1 MIDFNMIEVGD
12 NTSQELNV
20 NYIHEGINEGIN
32 EGIVCFIVFIA
43 FLRFWI
49 F

>member
-1 MIDFNMIEVGD
+1 MSEVGYNNSLELIID
-12 NTSQELNV
+12 NN
-20 NYIHEGINEGIN
+20 NYEEIHEGIHEGI
-32 EGIVCFIVFIA
+32 ICFIVFIA

>member
-1 MIDFNMIEVGD
+1 MKDFNITELGD
-12 NTSQELNV
+12 NSQELIMNN
-20 NYIHEGINEGIN
+20 NYY

>member
-1 MIDFNMIEVGD
+1 MTDFNMTELGD
-12 NTSQELNV
+12 NSQELNV
-20 NYIHEGINEGIN
+20 NYIHEGIN

>member
-1 MIDFNMIEVGD
+1 MSDFNMSEVVD
-12 NTSQELNV
+12 NNNQELTV
-20 NYIHEGINEGIN
+20 NPIHEGIIG
-32 EGIVCFIVFIA
+32 FIVFIA

>member
-1 MIDFNMIEVGD
+1 MSEVGYNNSLELIVD
-12 NTSQELNV
+12 NN
-20 NYIHEGINEGIN
+20 NYEEIHEGML
-32 EGIVCFIVFIA
+32 CFIVFIA

>member
-1 MIDFNMIEVGD
+1 MSEVGY
-12 NTSQELNV
+12 NNSQELIV
-20 NYIHEGINEGIN
+20 NHNNNHEGIM
-32 EGIVCFIVFIA
+32 CFIVFIA

>member
-1 MIDFNMIEVGD
+1 MTDFNITEFEV
-12 NTSQELNV
+12 NSQELIV
-20 NYIHEGINEGIN
+20 NNNYYEGIN

>member
-1 MIDFNMIEVGD
+1 MSEFGYN
-12 NTSQELNV
+12 NSQELIVDNNN
-20 NYIHEGINEGIN
+20 NYDEGIHEGIIS
-32 EGIVCFIVFIA
+32 FIVFIA

>member
-1 MIDFNMIEVGD
+1 MSDFNM
-12 NTSQELNV
+12 SELEYNNSLELIV
-20 NYIHEGINEGIN
+20 NHNNYEGIM
-32 EGIVCFIVFIA
+32 CFIVFIA

>member
-1 MIDFNMIEVGD
+1 MSEFGYN
-12 NTSQELNV
+12 NSQELIVDNNN
-20 NYIHEGINEGIN
+20 NYEGIHEGIIS
-32 EGIVCFIVFIA
+32 FIVFIA

>member
-1 MIDFNMIEVGD
+1 MTDFNITEVGD
-12 NTSQELNV
+12 NSQELIV
-20 NYIHEGINEGIN
+20 NNNYYEGIN
-32 EGIVCFIVFIA
+32 EGIVSFIVFIA

>member
-1 MIDFNMIEVGD
+1 MTDFNMTELGD
-12 NTSQELNV
+12 NSQELIV
-20 NYIHEGINEGIN
+20 NNNYYEGIN